1 MEVVEIPSLGKTT
14 MKARKNQVFLQVE
27 AEEEE
32 EAEVEVEAETAVVE
46 IFLIFSVI
54 IAIVLATPKHIAG

>member
-1 MEVVEIPSLGKTT
+1 MEVVEIPSLEIKT
-14 MKARKNQVFLQVE
+14 MKARKNQVLFQVE

-32 EAEVEVEAETAVVE
+32 EVNAKVVE

-54 IAIVLATPKHIAG
+54 IAIILATPKQDEKE

>member
-1 MEVVEIPSLGKTT
+1 MVEIPSLEIIA

-27 AEEEE
+27 VEE

>member
-1 MEVVEIPSLGKTT
+1 MEVVEIPSLEIAA
-14 MKARKNQVFLQVE
+14 MKARKNQVLLKVE
-27 AEEEE
+27 AKEEEE
-32 EAEVEVEAETAVVE
+32 VDAKVVE